1 MRFWRRNRTD
11 YFTLGLTDGKK
22 AASSSVPT
30 VALDTAQVREHAQVA
45 SAALVGR
52 VAHEASRIYQS
63 GWVEGYSITHT
74 LQERALHSTDTPVA

>member
-22 AASSSVPT
+22 AASSSPLPA
-30 VALDTAQVREHAQVA
+30 ALDTAQVREHAQVA
-45 SAALVGR
+45 AEALAGR
-52 VAHEASRIYQS
+52 VAPDDIRIYQS

-74 LQERALHSTDTPVA
+74 LQERAPHGTDAPVA